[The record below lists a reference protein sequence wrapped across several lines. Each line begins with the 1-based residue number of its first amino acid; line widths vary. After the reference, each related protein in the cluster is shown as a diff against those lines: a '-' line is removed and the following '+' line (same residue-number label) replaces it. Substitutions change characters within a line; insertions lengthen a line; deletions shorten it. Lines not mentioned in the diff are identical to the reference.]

1 MKCNFG
7 VNLQLVN
14 YEDLDSGWLRCDAF
28 VAY

>member
-1 MKCNFG
+1 MKCNLG

-14 YEDLDSGWLRCDAF
+14 YKDLDSGWLRCDAF

>member
-1 MKCNFG
+1 MKCNLG

-14 YEDLDSGWLRCDAF
+14 YEDLDSEWLRFDAF